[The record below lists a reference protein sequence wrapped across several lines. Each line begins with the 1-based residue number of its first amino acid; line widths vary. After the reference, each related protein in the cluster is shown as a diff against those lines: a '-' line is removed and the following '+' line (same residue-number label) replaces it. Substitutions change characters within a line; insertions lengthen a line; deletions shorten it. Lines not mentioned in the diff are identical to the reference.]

1 MATFLGKILN
11 NISNFEEKKRKG
23 KQIYRYIDMYFQLT
37 LSPPV
42 LDKNNTR
49 TRAHLARQCT
59 YPGEQLLRVVLP
71 KRKVF
76 PAKP

>member
-49 TRAHLARQCT
+49 TRAHLAR
-59 YPGEQLLRVVLP
+59 
-71 KRKVF
+71 
-76 PAKP
+76 